1 MRLYSPLV
9 RLCVAISSTMTSK
22 NVEPGDAAAE
32 TFLDLDQLLTPQEV
46 ESYRQHMEIRDGD
59 GRIVVTAAEMTK
71 RMLHMLVTEHGHNNK
86 TGGVHIGRKTMLP
99 LLMEALVGSEPDV
112 GAWSEAIAHGRFD
125 VAAHIPVRKPGNKTG
140 SAGTYLPRILTRYER
155 TADKPGAVQARIA
168 RKQRTELGL
177 LIAATLMRELRKAIG
192 AKVALGSAW
201 PLMRAVSQ
209 PKDAELRRYLAD
221 FGADKAFLGHLRA
234 SIIDAT
240 REWAEHAGG
249 KKPRSTNAQV
259 VSSLPTD
266 ADPAFFFAVI
276 EDRDKRRET
285 ELVAFGKRMLA
296 SSVDGQDR
304 HVLDR
309 LTKEE
314 PSYADW
320 RAVTTRARLPSTVY
334 LTSDPLPLSGDIAEA
349 HSRRLPY
356 LMPVAAEWGSDH
368 QLIATA
374 LPAVPFD
381 RDDLDLAATGIGL
394 IDKQLLQLGRAV
406 FRYARDIGP
415 PPPTVPLDHLAL
427 FQASACY
434 LSLAPDWT
442 ARDKW
447 EAAGFKLRKAD
458 SGRFDLLHEMAAAIL
473 ADPMPGL
480 GSFDP
485 LNHTLY

>member
-1 MRLYSPLV
+1 M
-9 RLCVAISSTMTSK
+9 AISSAMTSRD
-22 NVEPGDAAAE
+22 VEPGAAAAE
-32 TFLDLDQLLTPQEV
+32 TFVDLDQFLTTQEV

-59 GRIVVTAAEMTK
+59 GRVVVTAAEMTK
-71 RMLHMLVTEHGHNNK
+71 RMLHMLVTEHGHKNE

-112 GAWSEAIAHGRFD
+112 GAWIEAIAHGRFD
-125 VAAHIPVRKPGNKTG
+125 VAAHIPVRKPGNKIG

-155 TADKPGAVQARIA
+155 TADKPGPVQARIA

-234 SIIDAT
+234 SITNAT
-240 REWAEHAGG
+240 REWAEHAGR
-249 KKPRSTNAQV
+249 KQPRSTNADV
-259 VSSLPTD
+259 ASSLP
-266 ADPAFFFAVI
+266 AGAEPAVYFAAV
-276 EDRDKRRET
+276 EDRDRRREN

-296 SSVDGQDR
+296 SSEYGQDR

-314 PSYADW
+314 PAYADW
-320 RAVTTRARLPSTVY
+320 RAVVTGARLPSTVY
-334 LTSDPLPLSGDIAEA
+334 LTSDPLPLSSEIAEA
-349 HSRRLPY
+349 HCRRLLY
-356 LMPVAAEWGSDH
+356 LMPVAAERGSDH

-374 LPAVPFD
+374 LPAVPFAC
-381 RDDLDLAATGIGL
+381 DDLTLAATGIGL
-394 IDKQLLQLGRAV
+394 VDGTLLKLGRAV
-406 FRYARDIGP
+406 FQYAQDVGP
-415 PPPTVPLDHLAL
+415 PPPTVPLDHLTL

-434 LSLAPDWT
+434 LSIAPDWT

-458 SGRFDLLHEMAAAIL
+458 SSRLALLREMAKELL
-473 ADPMPGL
+473 ADPKPGL
-480 GSFDP
+480 GEFDP
-485 LNHTLY
+485 FNHIIY

>member
-1 MRLYSPLV
+1 M
-9 RLCVAISSTMTSK
+9 AFSSAMTSR

-32 TFLDLDQLLTPQEV
+32 TFLDLGQLLTPQEV

-112 GAWSEAIAHGRFD
+112 GAWIEAIAQGKFD

-140 SAGTYLPRILTRYER
+140 SAGNYLPRILTRYER
-155 TADKPGAVQARIA
+155 TANKRGSVHATIA
-168 RKQRTELGL
+168 QKQRTELGL
-177 LIAATLMRELRKAIG
+177 LIAATLIRELRKAIG

-234 SIIDAT
+234 SILNAT
-240 REWAEHAGG
+240 REWAEHAGR
-249 KKPRSTNAQV
+249 KKPLSTNAQV
-259 VSSLPTD
+259 ASSF
-266 ADPAFFFAVI
+266 PAGAEPAVYFATV
-276 EDRDKRRET
+276 EDRDKRREN
-285 ELVAFGKRMLA
+285 ELVAFGKLMLG
-296 SSVDGQDR
+296 SSANAHDR

-309 LTKEE
+309 LANEE
-314 PSYADW
+314 PAYADW
-320 RAVTTRARLPSTVY
+320 RAVMTSAILPSAVY
-334 LTSDPLPLSGDIAEA
+334 LTSDPLPLSSEIAEA
-349 HSRRLPY
+349 HCRRLLY
-356 LMPVAAEWGSDH
+356 LMPVAAERGSDH

-381 RDDLDLAATGIGL
+381 CDDLDLTATGIGL
-394 IDKQLLQLGRAV
+394 IDKQRHQLGRAV

-447 EAAGFKLRKAD
+447 EAAKFKLRKAD